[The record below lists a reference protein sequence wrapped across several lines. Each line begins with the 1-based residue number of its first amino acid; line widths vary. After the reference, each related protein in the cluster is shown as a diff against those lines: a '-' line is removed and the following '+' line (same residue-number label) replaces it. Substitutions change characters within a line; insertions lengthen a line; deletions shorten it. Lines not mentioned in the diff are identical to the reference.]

1 MIIYI
6 LKVSACLAIFIAF
19 YKLFLENENMHV
31 FKRFYLLTAI
41 ALAFIIPSLL
51 FKEYVYVAPQPII
64 DSFTPPLIPQ
74 QLNTAT
80 TIDNTSSTNTILWTI
95 YAIGVFVF
103 GFKFCKNLLKIGAR
117 IRKNPKIKKLHITTI
132 LLKEKLSPH
141 TFFNYIFLNK
151 QKFEAQKIPD
161 EVLLHE
167 QTHATQKHSIDV
179 LIVELIQ
186 VLFWFNPLIAFYKH
200 SIKLNHEFLADQAV
214 VQKGI
219 ETTSYQKILLA
230 FSSNATETQLANAIN
245 YSSIKK
251 RFTVMKKQTSKKTIW
266 LRSLLVLPILA
277 FVMYSFSE
285 SETIEIEKSN
295 NTTSSHIKTPQQQK
309 SNSIRYSTKPNAPN
323 VRDIAKWKNASEYA
337 LWINGKHVPNKELE
351 SYKSSDFVHYFS
363 SYAYNNA
370 RSKKFPQPYQVSL
383 YSQKEFEKQFTI
395 NDREINIHINN
406 DGQLLV
412 QDEILSSAE
421 LKNYLEKLNTDLS
434 KEERSKKVRAI
445 IHTTNNTPE
454 NSTKTVNETLAAYG
468 CATIDIVGHN
478 KPQDRA
484 TEKQIS
490 EYNALAKKYNKQPI
504 NQRIIK
510 QKDVEKL
517 KFIFNLMTEE
527 QKQNAQ
533 PYPLLPPPPPAP
545 TPKPTTPKVMIG
557 EKSSLPPPPPP
568 PFHKGIV
575 SSSLENAYN
584 NWVKKLKNTDGS
596 YSIITK
602 ENYNYFYS
610 IYESMTD
617 EQKNNALKMPPP
629 PPPSALDYV
638 IKMAK
643 KEATFYYEDKK
654 ISADEAIELLKN
666 NKKLN
671 IDSRGTNNKKPVVKI
686 SKDPILI
693 STEEKT
699 SSNKNINTYIKKR
712 NKLLNYIKVKNI
724 DYPVGYLA
732 LSKLEQTEF
741 NKIQIAMFQ
750 AFMDLSE
757 NEKQSAPKILP
768 PPPSAKMYKLVD
780 GKIVKKV

>member
-31 FKRFYLLTAI
+31 FKRFYLLATI

-80 TIDNTSSTNTILWTI
+80 TIENTNYTNTILWTI
-95 YAIGVFVF
+95 YAMGVFLF

-200 SIKLNHEFLADQAV
+200 SIKLNHEFLADKAV

-251 RFTVMKKQTSKKTIW
+251 RFTVMKKQTSKKAVW
-266 LRSLLVLPILA
+266 LRSLLALPVVALVL
-277 FVMYSFSE
+277 YSFSK
-285 SETIEIEKSN
+285 SEVIEVEKPDN
-295 NTTSSHIKTPQQQK
+295 KETTLLNSYFEDSQQQK
-309 SNSIRYSTKPNAPN
+309 SNSIHKKHSIKPNAPN
-323 VRDIAKWKNASEYA
+323 VRDIVKWKNASEFA
-337 LWINGKHVPNKELE
+337 LWIDGKHVPNKELE
-351 SYKSSDFVHYFS
+351 EYKLADFVHYFS
-363 SYAYNNA
+363 SYVYNNA
-370 RSKKFPQPYQVSL
+370 RSEKFPQPYQVSL
-383 YSQKEFEKQFTI
+383 HTQKEFEKQFMI
-395 NDREINIHINN
+395 NDREIHIYIQK

-412 QDEILSSAE
+412 QHELLSSSE
-421 LKNYLEKLNTDLS
+421 LKNYLEKLNIDLS

-445 IHTTNNTPE
+445 IHTTNNTSE
-454 NSTKTVNETLAAYG
+454 NSRKIVNETLVAYG
-468 CATIDIVGHN
+468 CATIDIKGDN
-478 KPQDRA
+478 ELQTGA
-484 TEKQIS
+484 TEKQVS
-490 EYNALAKKYNKQPI
+490 EYNTLLKKFNKQPI

-510 QKDVEKL
+510 LRDFKKL
-517 KFIFNLMTEE
+517 KFIYNLMTEE

-545 TPKPTTPKVMIG
+545 TPKPTSPKVMIG

-568 PFHKGIV
+568 PFHKGEV

-584 NWVKKLKNTDGS
+584 T
-596 YSIITK
+596 
-602 ENYNYFYS
+602 
-610 IYESMTD
+610 
-617 EQKNNALKMPPP
+617 
-629 PPPSALDYV
+629 
-638 IKMAK
+638 
-643 KEATFYYEDKK
+643 
-654 ISADEAIELLKN
+654 
-666 NKKLN
+666 
-671 IDSRGTNNKKPVVKI
+671 
-686 SKDPILI
+686 
-693 STEEKT
+693 
-699 SSNKNINTYIKKR
+699 
-712 NKLLNYIKVKNI
+712 
-724 DYPVGYLA
+724 
-732 LSKLEQTEF
+732 
-741 NKIQIAMFQ
+741 
-750 AFMDLSE
+750 
-757 NEKQSAPKILP
+757 
-768 PPPSAKMYKLVD
+768 
-780 GKIVKKV
+780 